1 MKTFNIFLMCLLH
14 TKCQAFKINYSPN
27 VLVKSN
33 PITQQWSYSDFVE
46 RLKMHQVES
55 ATILENAKGFVAIDN
70 LHESGTDPSG
80 LNLHAVSS
88 YPDLTNKAVE
98 LLQANSV
105 PFDVLNQG
113 NGGGPNPISVLFNL
127 FIGYIFLNIV
137 IRQLLM
143 LSGNG
148 GGGDGGMP
156 SINPFEKRSSDME
169 ITQPGEITQRFSD
182 VAGIDS
188 IKNEVVEVVEYLKNS
203 DKYAEIGAKVPKGV
217 LLEGPPGVGK
227 TLLARATAGE
237 AGVPFISVS
246 GSQFIEMFVGVGAS
260 RVRKVFDT
268 ARSFEKCIVFIDE
281 IDAVGKQRGG
291 SGITGGGNDEREQ
304 TLNQILTEMDGFKIS
319 SGIIV
324 MAATNRIDLLDS
336 ALVRPGRFDRKIS
349 VPLPNAVARKQIIKT
364 LFPAYT
370 SEDEVTELASLT
382 SGFSGAS
389 IANLINEALI
399 FAIRNNRTEPTQ
411 ADFLD
416 AFEKIQIGLPVENE
430 NLDIETKELVAYHEA
445 GHTLISLYFNNTF
458 TLSRAT
464 IKPTSNGAGGYTLF
478 TPNQKVADYPN
489 KKYLLAQ
496 MILAMGGKAA
506 EEILY
511 RNKKSQSEDN
521 ILQTNNKDLFVTSGA
536 VSDLQQVNQLAETY
550 ITKVGFGNNLNG
562 YSSDQYLTSEYAK
575 KQIDMEKQQLI
586 SNAYNKAIE
595 ILENNCENLKYIAE
609 YLVAN
614 QTMVSENFMNKINYI

>member
-1 MKTFNIFLMCLLH
+1 MKTFSILLVLFVH
-14 TKCQAFKINYSPN
+14 VRCQAFRINYSPN
-27 VLVKSN
+27 ILIKN
-33 PITQQWSYSDFVE
+33 TGITQQWSYSDFVE
-46 RLKMHQVES
+46 RLNNHQVEA

-70 LHESGTDPSG
+70 LHDLGTDPTSA
-80 LNLHAVSS
+80 NLHAVSS
-88 YPDLTNKAVE
+88 YPDLTNKAVD
-98 LLQANSV
+98 LLQKNSI

-113 NGGGPNPISVLFNL
+113 SGPNVIGTIFNF
-127 FIGYIFLNIV
+127 FIGFAFLNI
-137 IRQLLM
+137 IFRQILVM
-143 LSGNG
+143 TGRGGNM
-148 GGGDGGMP
+148 DMP
-156 SINPFEKRSSDME
+156 SVNPFEKRSSDME
-169 ITQPGEITQRFSD
+169 ITQPGEIEQRFKD
-182 VAGIDS
+182 VAGIDV

-203 DKYAEIGAKVPKGV
+203 EKYLSMGAKVPKGI

-304 TLNQILTEMDGFKIS
+304 TLNQILTEMDGFKTS

-324 MAATNRIDLLDS
+324 MAATNRIDLLDN

-349 VPLPNAVARKQIIKT
+349 VPLPNLEARKQIIKT
-364 LFPAYT
+364 LFPSYT
-370 SEDEVTELASLT
+370 SESEVSELASLT
-382 SGFSGAS
+382 NGFSGAS
-389 IANLINEALI
+389 ISNLINEALI
-399 FAIRNNRTEPTQ
+399 FAIRRNNTVPEQ

-416 AFEKIQIGLPVENE
+416 AFEKIQIGLP
-430 NLDIETKELVAYHEA
+430 LDVTDLDLETKELVAYHEA

-458 TLSRAT
+458 NLSRAT

-478 TPNQKVADYPN
+478 TPNEQFANYPN
-489 KKYLLAQ
+489 KKYILAQ

-511 RNKKSQSEDN
+511 RNKKFQYEDN
-521 ILQTNNKDLFVTSGA
+521 ILTSNSTTDLFVTSGA
-536 VSDLQQVNQLAETY
+536 VSDLQQVNNLAETY
-550 ITKVGFGNNLNG
+550 ITKVGFGSNLNS
-562 YSSDQYLTSEYAK
+562 YSSENYLTSEYTKA
-575 KQIDMEKQQLI
+575 QIDKEKQELVND
-586 SNAYNKAIE
+586 SYNKALK
-595 ILENNCENLKYIAE
+595 ILEMNMNNLNYIAN
-609 YLVAN
+609 YLMQN
-614 QTMVSENFMNKINYI
+614 QTMTSDSFKNKIIYI

>member
-1 MKTFNIFLMCLLH
+1 MKTFSTILLCLTH
-14 TKCQAFKINYSPN
+14 IKCQAFKIDYSPN

-33 PITQQWSYSDFVE
+33 PIIQQWSYSDFVE

-105 PFDVLNQG
+105 PFDVLNQAS
-113 NGGGPNPISVLFNL
+113 NGGGNPITLLFNL
-127 FIGYIFLNIV
+127 FIGYMFLNIV
-137 IRQLLM
+137 FRQLLM
-143 LSGNG
+143 LSGRG
-148 GGGDGGMP
+148 GTGTMP

-203 DKYAEIGAKVPKGV
+203 DKYLEMGAKVPKGV

-260 RVRKVFDT
+260 RVRNVFET

-364 LFPAYT
+364 LFPTYT
-370 SEDEVTELASLT
+370 SEDEITELVSLT

-399 FAIRNNRTEPTQ
+399 FAIRNNRTEPSQ

-416 AFEKIQIGLPVENE
+416 AFEKIQIGLPVENN
-430 NLDIETKELVAYHEA
+430 NLDYETKELVAYHEA

-458 TLSRAT
+458 RLSRAT

-478 TPNQKVADYPN
+478 TPNQNFVEYPN

-511 RNKKSQSEDN
+511 RNKKIESEDI
-521 ILQTNNKDLFVTSGA
+521 ILKNNKDLFVTSGA

-550 ITKVGFGNNLNG
+550 ITKVGFGTKLNG
-562 YSSDQYLTSEYAK
+562 YSSETYLSSEYVK
-575 KQIDMEKQQLI
+575 SQIDKEKQQLI
-586 SNAYNKAIE
+586 SNAYNQAVT
-595 ILENNCENLKYIAE
+595 ILENNLDNLQYIAE
-609 YLVAN
+609 YLIVN
-614 QTMVSENFMNKINYI
+614 QTMIFENFRNSINYIS

>member
-1 MKTFNIFLMCLLH
+1 MLLCLIH
-14 TKCQAFKINYSPN
+14 IKCQAFKIDYSPN
-27 VLVKSN
+27 VLVRN
-33 PITQQWSYSDFVE
+33 IPITQQWSYSDFVE

-70 LHESGTDPSG
+70 LHELGTDPSG

-113 NGGGPNPISVLFNL
+113 NGDGGNPITLLFNL
-127 FIGYIFLNIV
+127 FIGYVFLNIV
-137 IRQLLM
+137 FRQLLM
-143 LSGNG
+143 LSGR
-148 GGGDGGMP
+148 GDMP

-182 VAGIDS
+182 VAGIDT

-203 DKYAEIGAKVPKGV
+203 DKYLTLGAKVPKGV

-260 RVRKVFDT
+260 RVRKVFET

-304 TLNQILTEMDGFKIS
+304 TLNQILTEMDGFKVS

-364 LFPAYT
+364 LFPTYT
-370 SEDEVTELASLT
+370 SEDEITELASLT

-399 FAIRNNRTEPTQ
+399 FAIRNNRTEPSQ

-416 AFEKIQIGLPVENE
+416 AFEKIQIGLPVENN
-430 NLDIETKELVAYHEA
+430 NLDYETKELVAYHEA

-458 TLSRAT
+458 SLSRAT

-478 TPNQKVADYPN
+478 TPNQNFVEYPN

-511 RNKKSQSEDN
+511 RNKKIESEDI
-521 ILQTNNKDLFVTSGA
+521 ILKNNKDLFVTSGA
-536 VSDLQQVNQLAETY
+536 VSDLQQINQLAETY
-550 ITKVGFGNNLNG
+550 ITKVGFGSKLNG
-562 YSSDQYLTSEYAK
+562 YSSETYLSSEYVK
-575 KQIDMEKQQLI
+575 SQIDKEKQQLI
-586 SNAYNKAIE
+586 SNAYNQAVT
-595 ILENNCENLKYIAE
+595 ILENNLDNLQYIAE
-609 YLVAN
+609 YLIVN
-614 QTMVSENFMNKINYI
+614 QTMTFENFRNSINYIS

>member
-1 MKTFNIFLMCLLH
+1 MKTFSTILLCLTH
-14 TKCQAFKINYSPN
+14 IKCQAFKIDYSPN

-80 LNLHAVSS
+80 LNLHTVSS

-105 PFDVLNQG
+105 PFDVLNQA
-113 NGGGPNPISVLFNL
+113 GGNPITLLFNL
-127 FIGYIFLNIV
+127 FIGYVFLNIV
-137 IRQLLM
+137 FRQLLM
-143 LSGNG
+143 LSGRG
-148 GGGDGGMP
+148 GTGTMP
-156 SINPFEKRSSDME
+156 SINPFEKHSSDME

-203 DKYAEIGAKVPKGV
+203 DKYLEMGAKVPKGV

-260 RVRKVFDT
+260 RVRKVFET

-324 MAATNRIDLLDS
+324 LAATNRIDLLDS

-364 LFPAYT
+364 LFPTYT
-370 SEDEVTELASLT
+370 SEDEITELVSLT

-399 FAIRNNRTEPTQ
+399 FAIRNNRTEPLQ

-416 AFEKIQIGLPVENE
+416 AFEKIQIGLPVENN
-430 NLDIETKELVAYHEA
+430 NLDYETKELVAYHEA

-458 TLSRAT
+458 SLSRAT

-478 TPNQKVADYPN
+478 TPNQNFVEYPN

-511 RNKKSQSEDN
+511 RNKKIESEDI
-521 ILQTNNKDLFVTSGA
+521 ILKNNKDLFVTSGA

-550 ITKVGFGNNLNG
+550 ITKVGFGTKLNG
-562 YSSDQYLTSEYAK
+562 YSSETYLSSEYVK
-575 KQIDMEKQQLI
+575 SQIDKEKQQLI
-586 SNAYNKAIE
+586 SNAYNQAVT
-595 ILENNCENLKYIAE
+595 ILENNLDNLQYIAE
-609 YLVAN
+609 YLIVN
-614 QTMVSENFMNKINYI
+614 QTMIFENFRNSINYIS

>member
-1 MKTFNIFLMCLLH
+1 MKTFSILLVLFVH
-14 TKCQAFKINYSPN
+14 VRCQAFRINYSPN
-27 VLVKSN
+27 ILIKN
-33 PITQQWSYSDFVE
+33 TGITQQWSYSDFVE
-46 RLKMHQVES
+46 RLNNHQVEA

-70 LHESGTDPSG
+70 LHDLGTDPTSA
-80 LNLHAVSS
+80 NLHAVSS
-88 YPDLTNKAVE
+88 YPDLTNKAVD
-98 LLQANSV
+98 LLQKNSI

-113 NGGGPNPISVLFNL
+113 SGPNVIGTIFNF
-127 FIGYIFLNIV
+127 FIGFAFLNI
-137 IRQLLM
+137 IFRQILVM
-143 LSGNG
+143 SGRG
-148 GGGDGGMP
+148 GNMDMP
-156 SINPFEKRSSDME
+156 SVNPFEKRSSDME
-169 ITQPGEITQRFSD
+169 ITQPGEIEQRFKD
-182 VAGIDS
+182 VAGIDV

-203 DKYAEIGAKVPKGV
+203 EKYLSMGAKVPKGI

-304 TLNQILTEMDGFKIS
+304 TLNQILTEMDGFKTS

-324 MAATNRIDLLDS
+324 MAATNRIDLLDN

-349 VPLPNAVARKQIIKT
+349 VPLPNLEARKQIIKT
-364 LFPAYT
+364 LFPSYT
-370 SEDEVTELASLT
+370 SESEVSELASLT
-382 SGFSGAS
+382 NGFSGAS
-389 IANLINEALI
+389 ISNLINEALI
-399 FAIRNNRTEPTQ
+399 FAIRRNNTIPDQ

-416 AFEKIQIGLPVENE
+416 AFEKIQIGLP
-430 NLDIETKELVAYHEA
+430 LDVTDLDLETKELVAYHEA

-458 TLSRAT
+458 NLSRAT

-478 TPNQKVADYPN
+478 TPNEQFANYPN
-489 KKYLLAQ
+489 KKYILAQ

-511 RNKKSQSEDN
+511 RNKKFQYEDN
-521 ILQTNNKDLFVTSGA
+521 ILTSNSTTDLFVTSGA
-536 VSDLQQVNQLAETY
+536 VSDLQQVNNLAETY
-550 ITKVGFGNNLNG
+550 ITKVGFGSNFNS
-562 YSSDQYLTSEYAK
+562 YSSENYLTSEYTKA
-575 KQIDMEKQQLI
+575 QIDKEKQDLVND
-586 SNAYNKAIE
+586 SYNKALK
-595 ILENNCENLKYIAE
+595 ILEMNMNNLNYIAN
-609 YLVAN
+609 YLMQN
-614 QTMVSENFMNKINYI
+614 QTMTSDSFKNKIIYI

>member
-1 MKTFNIFLMCLLH
+1 MCLIH
-14 TKCQAFKINYSPN
+14 TKCQAFKIDYSPN
-27 VLVKSN
+27 VLVRN
-33 PITQQWSYSDFVE
+33 IPITQQWSYSDFVE

-70 LHESGTDPSG
+70 LHELGTDPSG

-105 PFDVLNQG
+105 PFDVLNQASD
-113 NGGGPNPISVLFNL
+113 GGNPITLLFNL
-127 FIGYIFLNIV
+127 FIGYVFLNIV
-137 IRQLLM
+137 FRQLLM
-143 LSGNG
+143 LSGR
-148 GGGDGGMP
+148 GDMP

-182 VAGIDS
+182 VAGIDT

-203 DKYAEIGAKVPKGV
+203 DKYLTMGAKVPKGV

-260 RVRKVFDT
+260 RVRKVFET

-304 TLNQILTEMDGFKIS
+304 TLNQILTEMDGFKVS

-364 LFPAYT
+364 LFPTYT
-370 SEDEVTELASLT
+370 SEDEITELASLT

-399 FAIRNNRTEPTQ
+399 FAIRNNRTEPSQ

-416 AFEKIQIGLPVENE
+416 AFEKIQIGLPVENN
-430 NLDIETKELVAYHEA
+430 NLDYETKELVAYHEA

-458 TLSRAT
+458 SLSRAT

-478 TPNQKVADYPN
+478 TPNQNFVEYPN

-511 RNKKSQSEDN
+511 RNKKIESEDI
-521 ILQTNNKDLFVTSGA
+521 ILKNNKDLFVTSGA
-536 VSDLQQVNQLAETY
+536 VSDLQQINQLAETY
-550 ITKVGFGNNLNG
+550 ITKVGFGSKLNG
-562 YSSDQYLTSEYAK
+562 YSSETYLSSEYVK
-575 KQIDMEKQQLI
+575 SQIDKEKQQLI
-586 SNAYNKAIE
+586 SNAYNQAVT
-595 ILENNCENLKYIAE
+595 ILENNLDNLQYIAE
-609 YLVAN
+609 YLIVN
-614 QTMVSENFMNKINYI
+614 QTMTFENFRNSINYIS

>member
-1 MKTFNIFLMCLLH
+1 MKTFSILLVLFVH
-14 TKCQAFKINYSPN
+14 VRCQAFRINYSPN
-27 VLVKSN
+27 ILIKN
-33 PITQQWSYSDFVE
+33 TGITQQWSYSDFVE
-46 RLKMHQVES
+46 RLNNHQVEA

-70 LHESGTDPSG
+70 LHDLGTDPTSA
-80 LNLHAVSS
+80 NLHAVSS
-88 YPDLTNKAVE
+88 YPDLTNKAVD
-98 LLQANSV
+98 LLQKNSI

-113 NGGGPNPISVLFNL
+113 SGPNVIGTIFNF
-127 FIGYIFLNIV
+127 FIGFAFLNI
-137 IRQLLM
+137 IFRQILVM
-143 LSGNG
+143 TGRGGNM
-148 GGGDGGMP
+148 DMP
-156 SINPFEKRSSDME
+156 SVNPFEKRSSDME
-169 ITQPGEITQRFSD
+169 ITQPGEIEQRFKD
-182 VAGIDS
+182 VAGIDV

-203 DKYAEIGAKVPKGV
+203 EKYLSMGAKVPKGI

-304 TLNQILTEMDGFKIS
+304 TLNQILTEMDGFKTS

-324 MAATNRIDLLDS
+324 MAATNRIDLLDN

-349 VPLPNAVARKQIIKT
+349 VPLPNLEARKQIIKT
-364 LFPAYT
+364 LFPSYT
-370 SEDEVTELASLT
+370 SESEVSELASLT
-382 SGFSGAS
+382 NGFSGAS
-389 IANLINEALI
+389 ISNLINEALI
-399 FAIRNNRTEPTQ
+399 FAIRRNNTVPDQ

-416 AFEKIQIGLPVENE
+416 AFEKIQIGLP
-430 NLDIETKELVAYHEA
+430 LDVTDLDLETKELVAYHEA

-458 TLSRAT
+458 NLSRAT

-478 TPNQKVADYPN
+478 TPNEQFANYPN
-489 KKYLLAQ
+489 KKYILAQ

-511 RNKKSQSEDN
+511 RNKKFQYEDN
-521 ILQTNNKDLFVTSGA
+521 ILTSNSTTDLFVTSGA
-536 VSDLQQVNQLAETY
+536 VSDLQQVNNLAETY
-550 ITKVGFGNNLNG
+550 ITKVGFGSNLNS
-562 YSSDQYLTSEYAK
+562 YSSENYLTSEYTKA
-575 KQIDMEKQQLI
+575 QIDKEKQELVND
-586 SNAYNKAIE
+586 SYNKALK
-595 ILENNCENLKYIAE
+595 ILEMNMNNLNYIAN
-609 YLVAN
+609 YLMQN
-614 QTMVSENFMNKINYI
+614 QTMTSDSFKNKIIYI

>member
-1 MKTFNIFLMCLLH
+1 MKTFSIMLLCLIH
-14 TKCQAFKINYSPN
+14 IKCQAFKIDYSPN
-27 VLVKSN
+27 VLVRN
-33 PITQQWSYSDFVE
+33 IPITQQWSYSDFVE

-70 LHESGTDPSG
+70 LHELGTDPSG

-113 NGGGPNPISVLFNL
+113 NGDGGNPITLLFNL
-127 FIGYIFLNIV
+127 FIGYVFLNIV
-137 IRQLLM
+137 FRQLLM
-143 LSGNG
+143 LSGR
-148 GGGDGGMP
+148 GDMP

-182 VAGIDS
+182 VAGIDT

-203 DKYAEIGAKVPKGV
+203 DKYLTLGAKVPKGV

-260 RVRKVFDT
+260 RVRKVFET

-304 TLNQILTEMDGFKIS
+304 TLNQILTEMDGFKVS

-364 LFPAYT
+364 LFPTYT
-370 SEDEVTELASLT
+370 SEDEITELASLT

-399 FAIRNNRTEPTQ
+399 FAIRNNRTEPSQ

-416 AFEKIQIGLPVENE
+416 AFEKIQIGLPVENN
-430 NLDIETKELVAYHEA
+430 NLDYETKELVAYHEA

-458 TLSRAT
+458 SLSRAT

-478 TPNQKVADYPN
+478 TPNQNFVEYPN

-511 RNKKSQSEDN
+511 RNKKIESEDI
-521 ILQTNNKDLFVTSGA
+521 ILKNNKDLFVTSGA
-536 VSDLQQVNQLAETY
+536 VSDLQQINQLAETY
-550 ITKVGFGNNLNG
+550 ITKVGFGSKLNG
-562 YSSDQYLTSEYAK
+562 YSSETYLSSEYVK
-575 KQIDMEKQQLI
+575 SQIDKEKQQLI
-586 SNAYNKAIE
+586 SNAYNQAVT
-595 ILENNCENLKYIAE
+595 ILENNLDNLQYIAE
-609 YLVAN
+609 YLIVN
-614 QTMVSENFMNKINYI
+614 QTMTFENFRNSINYIS

>member
-1 MKTFNIFLMCLLH
+1 MWLIH

-33 PITQQWSYSDFVE
+33 TITQQWSYSDFVG
-46 RLKMHQVES
+46 RLKLHQVES
-55 ATILENAKGFVAIDN
+55 VTLLENAKGFVAIDN
-70 LHESGTDPSG
+70 LHESGADPSG
-80 LNLHAVSS
+80 LNLHAVNS

-98 LLQANSV
+98 LLQVNSV
-105 PFDVLNQG
+105 PFDVLNQA
-113 NGGGPNPISVLFNL
+113 GGPDPISVLFNL
-127 FIGYIFLNIV
+127 FIGYIFLNTV

-143 LSGNG
+143 LSRRGA
-148 GGGDGGMP
+148 GD
-156 SINPFEKRSSDME
+156 NPFEKRSSDIE
-169 ITQPGEITQRFSD
+169 ITQPGEIEQRFSD
-182 VAGIDS
+182 VAGIDA

-203 DKYAEIGAKVPKGV
+203 DKYLTMGVKVPKGV

-281 IDAVGKQRGG
+281 IDAVGKRRGG

-324 MAATNRIDLLDS
+324 MAATNRIDLLDG

-349 VPLPNAVARKQIIKT
+349 VPLPNAAARKQIIKT
-364 LFPAYT
+364 LFPAYN
-370 SEDEVTELASLT
+370 SDDEVSELAALT
-382 SGFSGAS
+382 YGFSGAS

-399 FAIRNNRTEPTQ
+399 FAIRNNKTSPSR

-416 AFEKIQIGLPVENE
+416 AFEKIQIGLPIENGSLE
-430 NLDIETKELVAYHEA
+430 FETKELVAYHEA
-445 GHTLISLYFNNTF
+445 GHTLILLYFNNTF

-478 TPNQKVADYPN
+478 TPNQKSADYPN

-521 ILQTNNKDLFVTSGA
+521 ILQKNNKDLFVTSGA

-562 YSSDQYLTSEYAK
+562 YSSDQYLTSEYTK

-586 SNAYNKAIE
+586 SYSYNKAVE
-595 ILENNCENLKYIAE
+595 ILENNFENLKYIAE

-614 QTMVSENFMNKINYI
+614 QTMTSENFMNKINYI

>member
-1 MKTFNIFLMCLLH
+1 MKTFSTILLCLTH
-14 TKCQAFKINYSPN
+14 IKCQAFKIDYSPN

-105 PFDVLNQG
+105 PFDVLNQA
-113 NGGGPNPISVLFNL
+113 GGNPITLLFNL
-127 FIGYIFLNIV
+127 FIGYVFLNIV
-137 IRQLLM
+137 FRQLLM
-143 LSGNG
+143 LSGRG
-148 GGGDGGMP
+148 GTGDMP

-203 DKYAEIGAKVPKGV
+203 DKYLTMGAKVPKGV

-260 RVRKVFDT
+260 RVRKVFET

-364 LFPAYT
+364 LFPTYT
-370 SEDEVTELASLT
+370 SEDEITELASLT

-399 FAIRNNRTEPTQ
+399 FAIRNNRTEPSQ

-416 AFEKIQIGLPVENE
+416 AFEKIQIGLPVENN
-430 NLDIETKELVAYHEA
+430 NLDYETKELVAYHEA

-458 TLSRAT
+458 SLSRAT

-478 TPNQKVADYPN
+478 TPNQNFVEYPN

-511 RNKKSQSEDN
+511 RNKKIESEDI
-521 ILQTNNKDLFVTSGA
+521 ILKNNKDLFVTSGA
-536 VSDLQQVNQLAETY
+536 VVDLQQVNQLAETY
-550 ITKVGFGNNLNG
+550 ITKVGFGTKLNG
-562 YSSDQYLTSEYAK
+562 YSSETYLSSEYVK
-575 KQIDMEKQQLI
+575 SQIDKEKQQLI
-586 SNAYNKAIE
+586 SNAYNQAVT
-595 ILENNCENLKYIAE
+595 ILENNLDNLQYIAE
-609 YLVAN
+609 YLIVN
-614 QTMVSENFMNKINYI
+614 QTMTFENFRNSINYIS

>member
-14 TKCQAFKINYSPN
+14 TKCQAIKINYSPN
-27 VLVKSN
+27 VLIKSN
-33 PITQQWSYSDFVE
+33 TITQQWSYSDFVE
-46 RLKMHQVES
+46 RLKLHQVES

-70 LHESGTDPSG
+70 LHESGTNPSG
-80 LNLHAVSS
+80 LNLHAISS

-105 PFDVLNQG
+105 PFDVLNQ
-113 NGGGPNPISVLFNL
+113 NSGGDNNPISLLFNL
-127 FIGYIFLNIV
+127 FIGYVFLNTV
-137 IRQLLM
+137 FRQLLM
-143 LSGNG
+143 LSGG
-148 GGGDGGMP
+148 GNIP
-156 SINPFEKRSSDME
+156 SVNPFEKRSSDME
-169 ITQPGEITQRFSD
+169 ISQPGEIKQRFSD
-182 VAGIDS
+182 VAGIDA

-203 DKYAEIGAKVPKGV
+203 DKYLEIGAKVPKGV

-260 RVRKVFDT
+260 RVRKVFET

-324 MAATNRIDLLDS
+324 MAATNRIDLLDT

-349 VPLPNAVARKQIIKT
+349 VPLPNAAARKQIIKT
-364 LFPAYT
+364 LFPRYT
-370 SEDEVTELASLT
+370 SEDEVTELAALT

-399 FAIRNNRTEPTQ
+399 FAIRNNKTDPSQ
-411 ADFLD
+411 GDFLD

-430 NLDIETKELVAYHEA
+430 NLEPETKELVAYHEA

-478 TPNQKVADYPN
+478 TPNQKSADYPN

-511 RNKKSQSEDN
+511 RNKKAQSEDN
-521 ILQTNNKDLFVTSGA
+521 ILQKSNKDLFVTSGA
-536 VSDLQQVNQLAETY
+536 VSDLQQVNKLAETY

-562 YSSDQYLTSEYAK
+562 YSSDQYLTSEYTK
-575 KQIDMEKQQLI
+575 KQIDMEKQLLI
-586 SNAYNKAIE
+586 SSSYNKAVE
-595 ILENNCENLKYIAE
+595 ILENNFENLKYIAE
-609 YLVAN
+609 YLVTN
-614 QTMVSENFMNKINYI
+614 QTMTSENFMNKINYI

>member
-1 MKTFNIFLMCLLH
+1 MKAFKILLCMLVYR
-14 TKCQAFKINYSPN
+14 TCQGFKINYSPN
-27 VLVKSN
+27 IIVKN
-33 PITQQWSYSDFVE
+33 TPVNQQWSYSDFTE
-46 RLKMHQVES
+46 KLKMHQIES

-70 LHESGTDPSG
+70 LHNNNVDPVST
-80 LNLHAVSS
+80 NLHAISS

-98 LLQANSV
+98 LLQSNSI
-105 PFDVLNQG
+105 PFDVLNQAANNG
-113 NGGGPNPISVLFNL
+113 NNFIGTFFNL
-127 FIGYIFLNIV
+127 FLGYIFLNII
-137 IRQLLM
+137 IRQFFIM
-143 LSGNG
+143 AGRGNSSNI
-148 GGGDGGMP
+148 P
-156 SINPFEKRSSDME
+156 SINPFEQRSSDME
-169 ITQPGEITQRFSD
+169 IAQPGEIEQRFSD

-203 DKYAEIGAKVPKGV
+203 EKYIEIGAKVPKGI

-260 RVRKVFDT
+260 RVRKVFET

-304 TLNQILTEMDGFKIS
+304 TLNQILTEMDGFKVS
-319 SGIIV
+319 SNIIV

-349 VPLPNAVARKQIIKT
+349 VPLPNAVARKQIIKK
-364 LFPAYT
+364 LFPNYA
-370 SEDEVTELASLT
+370 SEDQVTELAALT
-382 SGFSGAS
+382 VGFSGAS

-399 FAIRNNRTEPTQ
+399 FAIRADRTEPNQ
-411 ADFLD
+411 NDFLN
-416 AFEKIQIGLPVENE
+416 AFEKIQIGLPVENI
-430 NLDIETKELVAYHEA
+430 NADPETTELVAYHEA

-478 TPNQKVADYPN
+478 TPNQNFAEYPN

-506 EEILY
+506 EELLF
-511 RNKKSQSEDN
+511 RNKKIQNEDA
-521 ILQTNNKDLFVTSGA
+521 ILTENNKNLFVTSGA

-550 ITKVGFGNNLNG
+550 ITKVGFGNNLNS
-562 YSSDQYLTSEYAK
+562 YSSEQYLTSEYARR
-575 KQIDMEKQQLI
+575 QIDIEKQELV
-586 SNAYNKAIE
+586 SNSYNKAIQ
-595 ILENNCENLKYIAE
+595 ILENNFENLKFIAE

-614 QTMVSENFMNKINYI
+614 QTMSANNFINNINYI

>member
-1 MKTFNIFLMCLLH
+1 MKTFSILLVLFVH
-14 TKCQAFKINYSPN
+14 VRCQAFRINYSPN
-27 VLVKSN
+27 ILIKN
-33 PITQQWSYSDFVE
+33 TGITQQWSYSDFVE
-46 RLKMHQVES
+46 RLNNHQVEA

-70 LHESGTDPSG
+70 LHDLGTDPTSA
-80 LNLHAVSS
+80 NLHAVSS
-88 YPDLTNKAVE
+88 YPDLTNKAVD
-98 LLQANSV
+98 LLQKNSI

-113 NGGGPNPISVLFNL
+113 SGPNVIGTIFNF
-127 FIGYIFLNIV
+127 FIGFAFLNI
-137 IRQLLM
+137 IFRQILVM
-143 LSGNG
+143 SGRG
-148 GGGDGGMP
+148 GNMDMP
-156 SINPFEKRSSDME
+156 SVNPFEKRSSDME
-169 ITQPGEITQRFSD
+169 ITQPGEIEQRFKD
-182 VAGIDS
+182 VAGIDV

-203 DKYAEIGAKVPKGV
+203 EKYLSMGAKVPKGI

-304 TLNQILTEMDGFKIS
+304 TLNQILTEMDGFKTS

-324 MAATNRIDLLDS
+324 MAATNRIDLLDN

-349 VPLPNAVARKQIIKT
+349 VPLPNLEARKQIIKT
-364 LFPAYT
+364 LFPSYT
-370 SEDEVTELASLT
+370 SESDVSELASLT
-382 SGFSGAS
+382 NGFSGAS
-389 IANLINEALI
+389 ISNLINEALI
-399 FAIRNNRTEPTQ
+399 FAIRRNNTVPDQ

-416 AFEKIQIGLPVENE
+416 AFEKIQIGLP
-430 NLDIETKELVAYHEA
+430 LDVTDLDLETKELVAYHEA

-458 TLSRAT
+458 NLSRAT

-478 TPNQKVADYPN
+478 TPNEQFANYPN
-489 KKYLLAQ
+489 KKYILAQ

-511 RNKKSQSEDN
+511 RNKKLES
-521 ILQTNNKDLFVTSGA
+521 F
-536 VSDLQQVNQLAETY
+536 
-550 ITKVGFGNNLNG
+550 
-562 YSSDQYLTSEYAK
+562 
-575 KQIDMEKQQLI
+575 QI
-586 SNAYNKAIE
+586 
-595 ILENNCENLKYIAE
+595 
-609 YLVAN
+609 
-614 QTMVSENFMNKINYI
+614 

>member
-1 MKTFNIFLMCLLH
+1 MKTFSTMLLCLIH
-14 TKCQAFKINYSPN
+14 IKCQAFKIDYSPN
-27 VLVKSN
+27 ILVKSN

-70 LHESGTDPSG
+70 LHESGTNPSG

-105 PFDVLNQG
+105 PFDVLNQA
-113 NGGGPNPISVLFNL
+113 GGNPITLLFNL
-127 FIGYIFLNIV
+127 FIGYVFLNIV
-137 IRQLLM
+137 FRQLLM
-143 LSGNG
+143 LSGR
-148 GGGDGGMP
+148 GDSGTMP

-203 DKYAEIGAKVPKGV
+203 DKYLSMGAKVPKGV

-260 RVRKVFDT
+260 RVRKVFET

-364 LFPAYT
+364 LFPTYT
-370 SEDEVTELASLT
+370 SEDEITELASLT

-399 FAIRNNRTEPTQ
+399 FAIRNNRTEPLQ

-416 AFEKIQIGLPVENE
+416 AFEKIQIGLPVENN
-430 NLDIETKELVAYHEA
+430 NLDYETKELVAYHEA

-458 TLSRAT
+458 SLSRAT

-478 TPNQKVADYPN
+478 TPNQNFVEYPN

-511 RNKKSQSEDN
+511 RNKKIISEDI
-521 ILQTNNKDLFVTSGA
+521 ILKNNKDLFVTSGA
-536 VSDLQQVNQLAETY
+536 VVDLQQVNQLAETY
-550 ITKVGFGNNLNG
+550 ITKVGFGSKLNG
-562 YSSDQYLTSEYAK
+562 YSSETYLSSEYVK
-575 KQIDMEKQQLI
+575 SQIDKEKQQLI
-586 SNAYNKAIE
+586 TNAYNQAVT
-595 ILENNCENLKYIAE
+595 ILENNLDNLQYIAE
-609 YLVAN
+609 YLIVN
-614 QTMVSENFMNKINYI
+614 QTMTFENFRNSINYIS

>member
-1 MKTFNIFLMCLLH
+1 MCLIH
-14 TKCQAFKINYSPN
+14 TKCQAFKIDYSPN
-27 VLVKSN
+27 VLVRN
-33 PITQQWSYSDFVE
+33 IPITQQWSYSDFVE

-70 LHESGTDPSG
+70 LHELGTDPSG

-105 PFDVLNQG
+105 PFDVLNQASD
-113 NGGGPNPISVLFNL
+113 GGNPITLLFNL
-127 FIGYIFLNIV
+127 FIGYVFLNIV
-137 IRQLLM
+137 FRQLLM
-143 LSGNG
+143 LSGR
-148 GGGDGGMP
+148 GDSGTMP

-182 VAGIDS
+182 VAGIDT

-203 DKYAEIGAKVPKGV
+203 DKYLTMGAKVPKGV

-260 RVRKVFDT
+260 RVRKVFET

-304 TLNQILTEMDGFKIS
+304 TLNQILTEMDGFKVS

-364 LFPAYT
+364 LFPTYT
-370 SEDEVTELASLT
+370 SEDEITELASLT

-399 FAIRNNRTEPTQ
+399 FAIRNNRTEPSQ

-416 AFEKIQIGLPVENE
+416 AFEKIQIGLPVENN
-430 NLDIETKELVAYHEA
+430 NLDYETKELVAYHEA

-458 TLSRAT
+458 SLSRAT

-478 TPNQKVADYPN
+478 TPNQNFVEYPN

-511 RNKKSQSEDN
+511 RNKKIESEDI
-521 ILQTNNKDLFVTSGA
+521 ILKNNKDLFVTSGA
-536 VSDLQQVNQLAETY
+536 VSDLQQINQLAETY
-550 ITKVGFGNNLNG
+550 ITKVGFGSKLNG
-562 YSSDQYLTSEYAK
+562 YSSETYLSSEYVK
-575 KQIDMEKQQLI
+575 SQIDKEKQQLI
-586 SNAYNKAIE
+586 SNAYNQAVT
-595 ILENNCENLKYIAE
+595 ILENNLDNLQYIAE
-609 YLVAN
+609 YLIVN
-614 QTMVSENFMNKINYI
+614 QTMTFENFRNSINYIS

>member
-1 MKTFNIFLMCLLH
+1 MKTFSILLVLFVH
-14 TKCQAFKINYSPN
+14 VRCQAFRINYSPN
-27 VLVKSN
+27 ILIKN
-33 PITQQWSYSDFVE
+33 TGITQQWSYSDFVE
-46 RLKMHQVES
+46 RLNNHQVEA

-70 LHESGTDPSG
+70 LHDLGTDPTSA
-80 LNLHAVSS
+80 NLHAVSS
-88 YPDLTNKAVE
+88 YPDLTNKAVD
-98 LLQANSV
+98 LLQKNSI

-113 NGGGPNPISVLFNL
+113 SGPNVIGTIFNF
-127 FIGYIFLNIV
+127 FIGFAFLNI
-137 IRQLLM
+137 IFRQILVM
-143 LSGNG
+143 SGRG
-148 GGGDGGMP
+148 GNMDMP
-156 SINPFEKRSSDME
+156 SVNPFEKRSSDME
-169 ITQPGEITQRFSD
+169 ITQPGEIEQRFKD
-182 VAGIDS
+182 VAGIDV

-203 DKYAEIGAKVPKGV
+203 EKYLSMGAKVPKGI

-304 TLNQILTEMDGFKIS
+304 TLNQILTEMDGFRTS

-324 MAATNRIDLLDS
+324 MAATNRIDLLDN

-349 VPLPNAVARKQIIKT
+349 VPLPNLEARKQIIKT
-364 LFPAYT
+364 LFPSYT
-370 SEDEVTELASLT
+370 SESEVAELASLT
-382 SGFSGAS
+382 NGFSGAS
-389 IANLINEALI
+389 ISNLINEALI
-399 FAIRNNRTEPTQ
+399 FAIRRNNTVPDQ

-416 AFEKIQIGLPVENE
+416 AFEKIQIGLP
-430 NLDIETKELVAYHEA
+430 LDVTDLDLETKELVAYHEA

-458 TLSRAT
+458 NLSRAT

-478 TPNQKVADYPN
+478 TPNEQFANYPN
-489 KKYLLAQ
+489 KKYILAQ

-511 RNKKSQSEDN
+511 RNKKFQYEDN
-521 ILQTNNKDLFVTSGA
+521 ILRSNSTTDLFVTSGA
-536 VSDLQQVNQLAETY
+536 VSDLQQVNNLAETY
-550 ITKVGFGNNLNG
+550 ITKVGFGSNFNS
-562 YSSDQYLTSEYAK
+562 YSSENYLTSEYTKA
-575 KQIDMEKQQLI
+575 QIDKEKQDLVND
-586 SNAYNKAIE
+586 SYNKALK
-595 ILENNCENLKYIAE
+595 ILEMNMNNLNYIAN
-609 YLVAN
+609 YLMQN
-614 QTMVSENFMNKINYI
+614 QTMTADSFKNKIIYI